1 MKGLGSSILAFVPL
15 DKTKIQNEKEETLW
29 KKLFDLNSLIPE
41 GRTLGLAQSAE
52 VPGLLPGQPR
62 HVTLDLGRGHQQ
74 DVALIRIGVIILH
87 IVVSDV

>member
-1 MKGLGSSILAFVPL
+1 MDGQTDGQTDTAQVHVLSCASQLKILG
-15 DKTKIQNEKEETLW
+15 
-29 KKLFDLNSLIPE
+29 KKLFNLNSLIPE

-52 VPGLLPGQPR
+52 VPGLLPGQLR
-62 HVTLDLGRGHQQ
+62 HVALDLGRGHQQ